1 MGRIGTAEIGT
12 TGLRVARLGLG
23 GAGLGGLYSDVSQDA
38 ARATVQ
44 RSFDLGARYFDTA
57 PLYGLGKSEASLGA
71 GLEGLDRDALVVSTK
86 VGRVLE
92 PVEAPPAR
100 GHFANPKPFE
110 PVFDY
115 SRDGILRSLDD
126 SLARLQL
133 DSVEIALIHDPD
145 AGQSLSDDVD
155 VEPTY
160 FRQAMDEA
168 YPTLQG
174 LKSEGVLKAVGVGM
188 NQWQALARFARAAD
202 FDCFLLAG
210 RYTLLDHSALPT
222 LMPLCKEKRTSLIL
236 GGPYNSGILASDL
249 SAGTTYFYD
258 EAPVDVLDRARAVKT
273 VCDRH
278 GTPLK
283 AAALQF
289 GLAHPAVASTIP
301 GGRSPE
307 EVEENVRM
315 VEYDVPRELWAELKE
330 EGLVPLEAPTPEA

>member
-1 MGRIGTAEIGT
+1 MGRIGAAEIGT

-23 GAGLGGLYSDVSQDA
+23 GAGLGGLYSDVSRDA
-38 ARATVQ
+38 ARETVH

-57 PLYGLGKSEASLGA
+57 PLYGLGKSETSLGA
-71 GLEGLDRDALVVSTK
+71 GLRGLERGALVVSTK

-92 PVEAPPAR
+92 PTGSPPVTRLFVNPAPL
-100 GHFANPKPFE
+100 E

-133 DSVEIALIHDPD
+133 DSVEIALMHDPD
-145 AGQSLSDDVD
+145 SGQSMSEDVD

-168 YPTLQG
+168 YPTLQR

-210 RYTLLDHSALPT
+210 RYTLLDQSALPT
-222 LMPLCKEKRTSLIL
+222 LMPLCEEKRISLIL

-249 SAGTTYFYD
+249 SPGATYFYD
-258 EAPVDVLDRARAVKT
+258 EAPTDVLDRARAIQA
-273 VCDRH
+273 VCGRH
-278 GTPLK
+278 GVPLK

-315 VEYDVPRELWAELKE
+315 AEYDIPDGLWAELKE
-330 EGLVPLEAPTPEA
+330 EGLIPREAPTPAA